1 MKKLI
6 FNWRIYVIG
15 VVLSLGIICLF
26 GEPIN
31 ASNNYNELF
40 IGSKILAFILLAI
53 GARLTSYWEEKG
65 KIDLDIFN

>member
-15 VVLSLGIICLF
+15 VVLSLGFICLF
-26 GEPIN
+26 GEPIS

-53 GARLTSYWEEKG
+53 GARLTSHWEEEG
-65 KIDLDIFN
+65 KIDLDIFK